1 MVCDG
6 RADPSPSSFWVHDY
20 VSLSVPAANHGVPR
34 QAAQSEPNLYPYV
47 LPASMAQP
55 ALTVSQVASSPESM
69 TVALFWWIPGMI
81 LVGVYTYFVYSKL
94 LPRFS

>member
-1 MVCDG
+1 
-6 RADPSPSSFWVHDY
+6 
-20 VSLSVPAANHGVPR
+20 
-34 QAAQSEPNLYPYV
+34 
-47 LPASMAQP
+47 MAQP